1 MGDLTE
7 AEDYFE
13 EKYKND
19 PEFQEAW
26 DEIEL
31 EYEIARQ
38 IIKRRKELGMTQKE
52 LAEKIGT
59 TQSVISRIENGHN
72 ISLDYLMKISEQLKC
87 RPKIELQPIK
97 EGK

>member
-1 MGDLTE
+1 MEDLTE

-26 DEIEL
+26 DKIEL

-38 IIKRRKELGMTQKE
+38 IIERRKELGMTQKE

-72 ISLDYLMKISEQLKC
+72 LSLNYLMKISEQLNCK
-87 RPKIELQPIK
+87 PKVKLQPIK
-97 EGK
+97 EGE